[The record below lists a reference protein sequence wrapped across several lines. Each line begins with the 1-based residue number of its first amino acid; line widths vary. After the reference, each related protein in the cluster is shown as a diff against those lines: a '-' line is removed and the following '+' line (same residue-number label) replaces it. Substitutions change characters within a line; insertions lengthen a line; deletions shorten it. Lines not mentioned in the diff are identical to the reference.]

1 MECGGTPEISRGQ
14 LNIEESRKASRK
26 LCMTHQ
32 NNPIDVPRYFLYWPS
47 RSCLTSPGV
56 WLQLSDV
63 VSFRGFQCENINVK
77 TASQISRLTVTSH
90 RDLTWCWRMRKAMG
104 SSRNCRSARLNAR
117 APRPS
122 SPRPNVDAPMVHR
135 IRFDHEDRYRMIMND
150 IDSIM
155 NDIDS
160 IDRLRIS

>member
-77 TASQISRLTVTSH
+77 TASQISRLTVTSPGAEECEK
-90 RDLTWCWRMRKAMG
+90 RWDLQETAAARVSTRERQGRPRQDLTSTHQWFTGFVLTTKM
-104 SSRNCRSARLNAR
+104 
-117 APRPS
+117 
-122 SPRPNVDAPMVHR
+122 
-135 IRFDHEDRYRMIMND
+135 D
-150 IDSIM
+150 IE
-155 NDIDS
+155 
-160 IDRLRIS
+160 